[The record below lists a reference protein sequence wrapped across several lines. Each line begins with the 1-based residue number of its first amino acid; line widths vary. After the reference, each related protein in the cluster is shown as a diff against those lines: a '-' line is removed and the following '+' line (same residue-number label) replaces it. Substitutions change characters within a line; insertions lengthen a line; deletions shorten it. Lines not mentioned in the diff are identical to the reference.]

1 MKAVLLQKV
10 TWSNSV
16 PFTKF
21 VWEDNFLL
29 KNSELLWLVCVLAL
43 LNIVALLVADLRDH
57 DPGREWSLL

>member
-57 DPGREWSLL
+57 DPGREWRLL